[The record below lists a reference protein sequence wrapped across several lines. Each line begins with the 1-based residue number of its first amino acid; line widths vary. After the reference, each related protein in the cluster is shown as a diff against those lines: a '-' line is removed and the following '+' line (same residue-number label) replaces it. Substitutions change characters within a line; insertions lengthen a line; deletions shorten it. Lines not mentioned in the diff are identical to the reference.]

1 MREGT
6 SIRVRLLA
14 SILALAAGV
23 AAITL
28 VLVLLH
34 TTIG

>member
-1 MREGT
+1 MSGGVRA
-6 SIRVRLLA
+6 RLLA

-23 AAITL
+23 AAVAV